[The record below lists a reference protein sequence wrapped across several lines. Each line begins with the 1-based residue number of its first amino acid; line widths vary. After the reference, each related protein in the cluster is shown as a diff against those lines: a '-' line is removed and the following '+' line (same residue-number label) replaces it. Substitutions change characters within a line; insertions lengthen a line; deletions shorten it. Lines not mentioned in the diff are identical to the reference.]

1 MECQHDW
8 KTLYGGG
15 GGGGGSIPTHKH
27 KCSRCGIMG
36 DSKGE
41 DRVVTSQ
48 GLVRAGAVL
57 TRSGQFSYHY
67 SDLGLDASEG
77 DNNGIVVVNRTI
89 ASLSHPE
96 TLASLRGV
104 PLTLDHP
111 LDGAVTPTNWR
122 DTVVGSVVGEPRV
135 EGNTIVADVLIGDQN
150 AIAALEAGMVQL
162 SIGYTHNLTKTAGGW
177 ETTGP
182 LVANH
187 VAQVP
192 VGRAGPGVRVLD
204 VGFAIPRKGGG
215 SMNMEDIK
223 KAVAEEMVKHLPNSN
238 QADTAAVTQ
247 AVTAAITPLVDAV
260 AKTQTDADEAR
271 KAKEARD
278 AATKFEA
285 TIRDEERQRFAVL
298 LDAMPLIPE
307 DKRAEMA
314 TADAK
319 DVLIVALGD
328 SVTDAASK
336 SLDYLRGALE
346 LAKKY
351 QNTVELPAG
360 VQRVQ
365 SADKSDPY
373 EKHRRELE
381 SAYLNAPI
389 ARATTS

>member
-1 MECQHDW
+1 MKQDR
-8 KTLYGGG
+8 T
-15 GGGGGSIPTHKH
+15 TTT
-27 KCSRCGIMG
+27 
-36 DSKGE
+36 KG
-41 DRVVTSQ
+41 
-48 GLVRAGAVL
+48 LIRAGAVL
-57 TRSGQFSYHY
+57 TRSGQFSYHF

-77 DNNGIVVVNRTI
+77 DSNGAVTVNRTI
-89 ASLSHPE
+89 ESLSHPE
-96 TLASLRGV
+96 TLASLRGI

-111 LDGAVTPTNWR
+111 LDGEVNPSNWR

-215 SMNMEDIK
+215 SMDMEDIK

-260 AKTQTDADEAR
+260 AKTQTDAEEAR

-278 AATKFEA
+278 ATTKFEA
-285 TIRDEERQRFAVL
+285 TIRDEERQRYAVL

-336 SLDYLRGALE
+336 SLDYLRGALDI
-346 LAKKY
+346 AKKH
-351 QNTVELPAG
+351 QNSIPMPNG

-365 SADKSDPY
+365 TIDKSDPY
-373 EKHRRELE
+373 ETHRQEME
-381 SAYLNAPI
+381 DAYKNAPMGGV
-389 ARATTS
+389 S